1 MWFNTET
8 LLFTARAL
16 SWAFPEFI
24 QGPRGCGEKGKTQ
37 SYEPDAS
44 LCPTGWAGQPSPIIR
59 KLLRKSIKATH
70 HSPPPLLRA

>member
-24 QGPRGCGEKGKTQ
+24 QGPRGCGEKGKAQ
-37 SYEPDAS
+37 SYKLDAS
-44 LCPTGWAGQPSPIIR
+44 VYCLDGQASLHPS
-59 KLLRKSIKATH
+59 SG
-70 HSPPPLLRA
+70 SF